1 VGEKML
7 RRLHI
12 ENYAIIDKLT
22 IDFEDGFNVL
32 TGETGSGKSIIIEA
46 LGVVLGGRSNR
57 DMIRTGKE
65 SAYIEATF
73 NSNSFIN
80 NKLEDIGIQRD
91 DLLIISKEIYTNQ
104 PSIARINNKVVTNSV
119 LNDITSSLVDIFG
132 QHEHQSLLDVKNH
145 IFILDSFLEDSQRD
159 ILLEINNLYDEYI
172 FLKKKKKEIET
183 NSQQRERELDLIKY
197 QIEEIDSLELSTSDE
212 KIEQEFKKLNNLE
225 EIIKLGNRS
234 LEFIKGESF
243 EQNAMDLIDKSVSL
257 LKDLGK
263 LDENFHSFYDQLL
276 NFRYEL
282 NEIYTSILD
291 YLNSLYYD
299 EEKLVFLRDRLNSIN
314 MLKKKYGNTIE
325 DILSFRKELDL
336 RINFL
341 MNLEYE
347 QKSIDDKL
355 NEIEKKLLNK
365 SNILTEF
372 RKSVAKELEKSI
384 KNQLIDLNMKN
395 IEFII
400 GFNKKDNITRNGVDD
415 VEFLISTNAGEKL
428 KPLSKIIS
436 GGEMS
441 RIMLAIKSIF
451 AQKDNIPVLI
461 FDEIDTGISG
471 RTAQLVGEKIKQI
484 STNRQVISISHL
496 PQIVALADVQ
506 FSIDKSSNDNTTI
519 AKVTKLDFDE
529 RVKELARML
538 GGASI
543 TDTTL
548 KHAREMLEMTKNNK
562 QQAYK

>member
-1 VGEKML
+1 ML

-132 QHEHQSLLDVKNH
+132 QHEHQSLLEVKNH
-145 IFILDSFLEDSQRD
+145 ISILDSFLEDSQRD

-548 KHAREMLEMTKNNK
+548 KHAREMLEMT
-562 QQAYK
+562 

>member
-1 VGEKML
+1 MGEKML

-132 QHEHQSLLDVKNH
+132 QHEHQSLLEVKNH
-145 IFILDSFLEDSQRD
+145 ISILDSFLEDSQRD

-548 KHAREMLEMTKNNK
+548 KHAREMLEMT
-562 QQAYK
+562 

>member
-1 VGEKML
+1 ML

>member
-1 VGEKML
+1 ML

-73 NSNSFIN
+73 NSNSVIN

-132 QHEHQSLLDVKNH
+132 QHEHQSLLEVKNH